1 MRNYDKNEC
10 KHLHEP
16 ESRKLQNGTEENKKE
31 TKNLLK
37 EIKSNIPVTCT

>member
-16 ESRKLQNGTEENKKE
+16 ESRKLQNGTEEEKKRNKEFAKG
-31 TKNLLK
+31 N
-37 EIKSNIPVTCT
+37 